1 MHLKFTT
8 CATVFGLWG
17 CGPGESSF
25 TKKEDDPIPAAGDSI
40 MEVSNTE
47 LTWSDMEVGQTYSK
61 EFTIES
67 VGEVDLQFY
76 EARILTGGDTF
87 YLPEVWKNDQ
97 TLSKG
102 QSITMTLTA
111 ALQEDAMREGSM
123 RIKSND
129 SNSVELLIPL
139 IAAPVGWEGSTDT
152 GASEEDS
159 GGSTTD

>member
-25 TKKEDDPIPAAGDSI
+25 TKKEDDPIPAAGDSV
-40 MEVSNTE
+40 MEVSDTE
-47 LTWSDMEVGQTYSK
+47 LIWIDMEVGQTYSK

-76 EARILTGGDTF
+76 EARILSGGDTF
-87 YLPEVWKNDQ
+87 YLPEAWKDDQ
-97 TLSKG
+97 ILAKG
-102 QSITMTLTA
+102 QRITMTLTA
-111 ALQEDAMREGSM
+111 SLEKNSLREGSM

-139 IAAPVGWEGSTDT
+139 TASTVGWEGSTDT
-152 GASEEDS
+152 GAFEEDY

>member
-1 MHLKFTT
+1 MHPKFTIY
-8 CATVFGLWG
+8 ATTLALWS

-25 TKKEDDPIPAAGDSI
+25 TKNDDDPIPAAGDSI
-40 MEVSNTE
+40 MQVSDTE
-47 LTWSDMEVGQTYSK
+47 LVWSEMEVGQTYSK

-87 YLPEVWKNDQ
+87 YLPEVWKSDE
-97 TLSKG
+97 TLAKG

-111 ALQEDAMREGSM
+111 SLEENLAREGSM

-139 IAAPVGWEGSTDT
+139 TATPVGWENPEDT
-152 GASEEDS
+152 AASEEDS
-159 GGSTTD
+159 GGPTN